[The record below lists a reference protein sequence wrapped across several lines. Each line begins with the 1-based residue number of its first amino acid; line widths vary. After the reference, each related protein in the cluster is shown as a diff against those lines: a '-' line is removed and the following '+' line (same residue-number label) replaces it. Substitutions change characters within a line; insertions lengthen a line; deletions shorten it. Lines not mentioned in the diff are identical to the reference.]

1 MLLEKVEAN
10 QEVHDNFQ
18 KGGKED
24 SFSFEICG
32 QGFKQ
37 EKSLNVHLKNHTGA
51 KPFACEI
58 CSKAFKQKK
67 TFNSHVMNHNGD
79 KPFVCEICDKK
90 YKNTTQFQ

>member
-37 EKSLNVHLKNHTGA
+37 EKCNSFDGCPNEKRQLMLTGPKKN
-51 KPFACEI
+51 
-58 CSKAFKQKK
+58 
-67 TFNSHVMNHNGD
+67 
-79 KPFVCEICDKK
+79 
-90 YKNTTQFQ
+90 